1 KQGALDHLAVVVEGD
16 ARVTK
21 DLQHSIKA
29 YIGISAEVRIGAV
42 ERSIGKAKRVI
53 DKRPK

>member
-1 KQGALDHLAVVVEGD
+1 V
-16 ARVTK
+16 R
-21 DLQHSIKA
+21 LQHSIKA
-29 YIGISAEVRIGAV
+29 YIGITADVKVGTI